1 MNFFDNARDDEDAG
15 PPSRRIFATHED
27 EDSSSSTK
35 FGMFG
40 TKSATTRDELRTTAT
55 LTSVAISALPDT
67 ATLIDDF
74 PGAGEGEMI
83 DVSNEVDGMS
93 TQHWKKRSLE
103 EQSKNKENTTMIAT
117 SSTSIE
123 STKLAEPTESIQPL
137 EISPD
142 NKSKN
147 ESSPVT
153 ILKKSKSSKISGTR
167 RVNFAPAIVTKN
179 NTGSNVNF
187 DVNKDAQSVQE
198 GYQNR
203 LVSTTGNK
211 STTGRN
217 ACDHEM
223 ESSASLSVAASDQ
236 ESNNAFSVQDS
247 HANSRTSDIREKES
261 NDTHLLSVKESSS
274 SVVEFRLMDK
284 FMDLEKKITA
294 IDERLKDFKN
304 RLLKLRDNFVSR
316 RRASCLE
323 MRMIL
328 NADPLH
334 LLLRYFNVMKSQK
347 MLEASLTARKT
358 ALGMN

>member
-1 MNFFDNARDDEDAG
+1 MNFFDNASDDEEAG
-15 PPSRRIFATHED
+15 PPGRRIFATHED
-27 EDSSSSTK
+27 EDSSSST
-35 FGMFG
+35 
-40 TKSATTRDELRTTAT
+40 T

-67 ATLIDDF
+67 ATLIDIF

-142 NKSKN
+142 NKSKY

-179 NTGSNVNF
+179 NTGRNVNF

-203 LVSTTGNK
+203 LVSTIGNK

-217 ACDHEM
+217 AGDHEM

-261 NDTHLLSVKESSS
+261 TDTHLLSVKESSS
-274 SVVEFRLMDK
+274 SVVEFRLMDN

-347 MLEASLTARKT
+347 MLEASLTARKA
-358 ALGMN
+358 ALDMN